1 MTDATSA
8 SDAGSARE
16 GRVVLLAGPS
26 GSGKSHLARGSG
38 LPVLCLDE
46 FYKDG
51 DDPTCPRESTLGI
64 VDWDD
69 PAAWDAD
76 AAMTAIETICRTGSC
91 EVPTYDISSDR
102 AVGTT
107 RFDRDEHPVFV
118 AEGVF
123 VAEVVRRCRDAGLLA
138 DAIVITRAPWKNF
151 ARRLARDLAE
161 RRKPPLTL
169 LRRGRS
175 LMSQELA
182 LVGSLVGAGCRPL
195 DASEAAAALRAY
207 SPVSTS

>member
-1 MTDATSA
+1 MTDATWGPGA
-8 SDAGSARE
+8 TAVGH
-16 GRVVLLAGPS
+16 GQVVLVAGPS
-26 GSGKSHLARGSG
+26 GSGKSHLARSSG

-51 DDPTCPRESTLGI
+51 DDPTCPRESSLGI

-69 PAAWDAD
+69 PAAWDAE

-91 EVPTYDISSDR
+91 EVPTYDISTDR

-107 RFDRDEHPVFV
+107 RFDRGEHPVFV

-138 DAIVITRAPWKNF
+138 DALVITRAPWKNF

-175 LMSQELA
+175 LMTQELA
-182 LVGSLVGAGCRPL
+182 LVSSLVRAGCRPV
-195 DASEAAAALRAY
+195 DAAGAAAALRAY
-207 SPVSTS
+207 SSVSTS